1 MFQTSTSPPF
11 GSGPPGDPYQTAS
24 SRSTVSASRSVRT
37 REAPDRTAS
46 ILVVGDDA
54 TKRALVSAALVERY
68 RVLEA
73 AERAVALSS
82 SAQVDLVV
90 LASQGRTASS
100 RTAFADLQRT
110 LVARGV
116 PLLQVTDGPA
126 MPIGS
131 EQAAEGGVDRLFGP
145 FDGDALRAWVSTQ
158 LRPEPTPTGD
168 GGWLDV
174 AGSEFTRTS
183 AGLEAALAAAGAF
196 SWEWDRHTDSV
207 TLPLTPLLPLPVDV
221 PTIGLTRAQV
231 LALVHPDDRA
241 QALTIHTVDQS
252 GGANP
257 GSLLEFRIRGSAGTW
272 RWLRVL
278 VGGLE
283 GEPGA
288 KPDGAWGV
296 VVDVTDER
304 QQRVALEE
312 NSRTDRLTGLPS
324 REVFEQRLRDQLADA
339 YRGRTVVTVV
349 CGELVGFDRLEIEHG
364 SAVADQ
370 VLRLAGDRL
379 SRLVDP
385 SVSVARLRDA
395 VFVMAVTS
403 SAGDAGPEP
412 RLNERLRTQ
421 LAVPFTVRAERL
433 PLATRVAMVQT
444 QPQQLST
451 PAALLRA
458 AEQEMEQASVLPP
471 PAEDRSR
478 RRRTSRRRSRSGRG
492 SRQS

>member
-1 MFQTSTSPPF
+1 MFQTDPEPASS
-11 GSGPPGDPYQTAS
+11 SGPPRAPYPFAS
-24 SRSTVSASRSVRT
+24 LRSTVSTAGAVRT

-46 ILVVGDDA
+46 ILVVGNDA
-54 TKRALVSAALVERY
+54 TKRSMVSAALVERY

-73 AERAVALSS
+73 AEHVAALSS
-82 SAQVDLVV
+82 SALVDLVV

-100 RTAFADLQRT
+100 RSAFARLQRT

-116 PLLQVTDGPA
+116 PLLQVADGPA
-126 MPIGS
+126 IPVGP
-131 EQAAEGGVDRLFGP
+131 EQAAEDGIDRLFGP
-145 FDGDALRAWVSTQ
+145 FDADALRAWVSAQ
-158 LRPEPTPTGD
+158 LRSVPTPTGD

-174 AGSEFTRTS
+174 AGPELARAS
-183 AGLEAALAAAGAF
+183 AGMEAALAAAGAF
-196 SWEWDRHTDSV
+196 SWEWDRHNDAL

-241 QALTIHTVDQS
+241 HALNIHTVDQP

-257 GSLLEFRIRGSAGTW
+257 GARLEFRIRGSAGTW

-288 KPDGAWGV
+288 QPDGAWGV

-312 NSRTDRLTGLPS
+312 NSRIDRLTGLPS

-349 CGELVGFDRLEIEHG
+349 CGELVGFDRLEAEHG
-364 SAVADQ
+364 RAVADQ
-370 VLRLAGDRL
+370 VLQLSGDRL
-379 SRLVDP
+379 SRLAGT

-412 RLNERLRTQ
+412 RLDERLRAQ
-421 LAVPFTVRAERL
+421 LSVPFTVGAERL
-433 PLATRVAMVQT
+433 PLATRVAVVQT
-444 QPQQLST
+444 RPQELST

-458 AEQEMEQASVLPP
+458 AEQEMEWASVLPLP
-471 PAEDRSR
+471 TEDRSR
-478 RRRTSRRRSRSGRG
+478 PRRMPRRRSRTRRG
-492 SRQS
+492 ARQS